1 MTVALIDD
9 DTAVL
14 HSLRLLIESRDIATS
29 CYETAEAFLDDLLE
43 RQPSCVVADVRM
55 PGMTGLELQRELN
68 RRNERTPIILISG
81 HADVSMAV
89 AALKEGAFDFFEK
102 PFDGERLAESVSA
115 AVMKGR
121 KQHAEYNERSDVS
134 ERLRLLSP
142 RQREVLDLVA
152 AGLSN
157 KGIAQKLGI
166 SPRTVETYRAWV
178 MERMGA
184 QNVADLV
191 RKVSTVTHP
200 PLGK

>member
-1 MTVALIDD
+1 MSVALIDD

-14 HSLRLLIESRDIATS
+14 HSLRLLIESRDIKTA
-29 CYETAEAFLDDLLE
+29 CYKSAEDFLDDIGD
-43 RQPSCVVADVRM
+43 RHPSCIVADVRM
-55 PGMTGLELQRELN
+55 PGMTGLELQHELK
-68 RRNERTPIILISG
+68 RRNDTAPLILISG

-102 PFDGERLAESVSA
+102 PFDGAHLAESVAA
-115 AVMKGR
+115 AVLKGR
-121 KQHAEYNERSDVS
+121 RQHAQHDEHAEIK

-142 RQREVLDLVA
+142 RQREVLELVA

-157 KGIAQKLGI
+157 KGIGQKLRI

-191 RKVSTVTHP
+191 RKVSSVTRQQ
-200 PLGK
+200 